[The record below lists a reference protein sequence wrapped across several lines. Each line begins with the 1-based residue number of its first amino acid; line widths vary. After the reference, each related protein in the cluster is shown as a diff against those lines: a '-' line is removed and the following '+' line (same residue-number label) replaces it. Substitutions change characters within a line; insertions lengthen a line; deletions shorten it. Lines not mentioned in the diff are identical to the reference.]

1 MQGVM
6 TMLRRFIGATM
17 LLSLLLMAFNLV
29 LLSTIVFSENKQRN
43 PESVVKEVA
52 EQLEVHPDRYRLA
65 APAAK
70 LLDEHEA
77 WAMLLDSKGEVVW
90 EYRLPKQLP
99 RTYSIV
105 DVAKFSR
112 HYLLDYPVF
121 VWEKGAGLLVVG
133 YPQNTYAKYQVS
145 YFKDWIQSLP
155 LRLVLLLVCNLV
167 LFIVLSV
174 CLGAWCMRSIK
185 PLVNGIYGL
194 TKQEPIQV
202 KAKSIFR
209 DLADSI
215 NAASRMLREQ
225 NRALKAKDEAR
236 SNWIAGISHDVRT
249 PLSMIL
255 GYASDLEE
263 HPDLPLEQRQQAGII
278 RRQGE
283 KLRSLIHDLNLVSML
298 EYEMQPLS
306 IKELRVSAVV
316 RQAASDFLNQGL
328 DTDRYAIELQLNDE
342 KIKVRADEKLLLRAV
357 SNLVQNSIIHN
368 PQGCRIVLRTASDP
382 ERSMCLLIVSDD
394 GQGTERS
401 ELPDLLKL
409 PYSSTRKRSRKH
421 GHGLGLPMVARI
433 ATAHGGRLLLASDL
447 NEGFQATL
455 ELPYFVLG
463 GQAD

>member
-174 CLGAWCMRSIK
+174 CLARGAC
-185 PLVNGIYGL
+185 
-194 TKQEPIQV
+194 
-202 KAKSIFR
+202 
-209 DLADSI
+209 
-215 NAASRMLREQ
+215 
-225 NRALKAKDEAR
+225 EA
-236 SNWIAGISHDVRT
+236 
-249 PLSMIL
+249 
-255 GYASDLEE
+255 
-263 HPDLPLEQRQQAGII
+263 
-278 RRQGE
+278 
-283 KLRSLIHDLNLVSML
+283 
-298 EYEMQPLS
+298 
-306 IKELRVSAVV
+306 
-316 RQAASDFLNQGL
+316 
-328 DTDRYAIELQLNDE
+328 
-342 KIKVRADEKLLLRAV
+342 
-357 SNLVQNSIIHN
+357 
-368 PQGCRIVLRTASDP
+368 
-382 ERSMCLLIVSDD
+382 
-394 GQGTERS
+394 
-401 ELPDLLKL
+401 
-409 PYSSTRKRSRKH
+409 
-421 GHGLGLPMVARI
+421 
-433 ATAHGGRLLLASDL
+433 
-447 NEGFQATL
+447 
-455 ELPYFVLG
+455 
-463 GQAD
+463 